1 MEAIAGGYFYLGD
14 KHDPMALNGA
24 IHVMCKTIP
33 VVTASAG
40 ETEYATLFM
49 AGQEASMLRSTLES
63 LGYVQPPTIGIV
75 DNAFAVGLCNDSIKA
90 KLSKSIDLRF
100 HWIRDR
106 VRQGQ
111 FIVMWKKGL
120 DNVADFFTKAQPV
133 HKHKEFENMILRT
146 PLLPTNTT
154 LTKQTDRSIAWKRRE
169 PVPKHTP
176 TARSTHTQP
185 TRKQ

>member
-1 MEAIAGGYFYLGD
+1 MF
-14 KHDPMALNGA
+14 
-24 IHVMCKTIP
+24 
-33 VVTASAG
+33 S
-40 ETEYATLFM
+40 
-49 AGQEASMLRSTLES
+49 
-63 LGYVQPPTIGIV
+63 QPPTIGIV

-120 DNVADFFTKAQPV
+120 YNVADFFTKAQPV
-133 HKHKEFENMILRT
+133 HKHKDFENMFLRT

-154 LTKQTDRSIAWKRRE
+154 LTKQTDRSLAWKRRE
-169 PVPKHTP
+169 PVPKLTP
-176 TARSTHTQP
+176 TAQSHRTQP